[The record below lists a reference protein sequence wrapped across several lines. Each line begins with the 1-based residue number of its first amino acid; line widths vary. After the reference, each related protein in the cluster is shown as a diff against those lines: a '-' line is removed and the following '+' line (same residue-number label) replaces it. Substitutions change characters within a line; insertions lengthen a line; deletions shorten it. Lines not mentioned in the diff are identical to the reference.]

1 MSDFN
6 GQEYEPLFLDGI
18 HRFSKLLNVDE
29 WCEGFVKGLKLWG
42 EIKPEA
48 MKQLE
53 TCLYPIRHFCTDNGF
68 EALAS
73 MPDNVI
79 YQLQPSI
86 NLKLMRSTSTFTNP
100 LKGLISR
107 LYVPLRRWGAMIPI
121 PVVVTKNIKND
132 AA

>member
-1 MSDFN
+1 M
-6 GQEYEPLFLDGI
+6 
-18 HRFSKLLNVDE
+18 DE
-29 WCEGFVKGLKLWG
+29 CCEGFVKGLKLWG

-53 TCLYPIRHFCTDNGF
+53 TCLYLIRHFCTDNGF

-73 MPDNVI
+73 MPVNVI

-107 LYVPLRRWGAMIPI
+107 LYVPLRRWGAMIPV
-121 PVVVTKNIKND
+121 PVGVTKNIKN
-132 AA
+132 AAV

>member
-1 MSDFN
+1 MAFIHLPNYSTWMN
-6 GQEYEPLFLDGI
+6 G
-18 HRFSKLLNVDE
+18 
-29 WCEGFVKGLKLWG
+29 VKGLKLWG

-73 MPDNVI
+73 MPGNVI

-86 NLKLMRSTSTFTNP
+86 
-100 LKGLISR
+100 
-107 LYVPLRRWGAMIPI
+107 
-121 PVVVTKNIKND
+121 
-132 AA
+132 